1 MSFNK
6 SLPPSHLG
14 NVQTSLTLLLVCRR
28 LSIVER
34 LGGSSG
40 AKVGHLFGLCMDFGR
55 NNMQGEYKKSSLFV
69 FIDEPQQFLY
79 KSVEIEA
86 IFNRCWV
93 LERAA
98 AIFIQKSG
106 KEAIFNRC

>member
-1 MSFNK
+1 
-6 SLPPSHLG
+6 
-14 NVQTSLTLLLVCRR
+14 
-28 LSIVER
+28 
-34 LGGSSG
+34 
-40 AKVGHLFGLCMDFGR
+40 
-55 NNMQGEYKKSSLFV
+55 MQGEYKKSSLFV

-106 KEAIFNRC
+106 NRGDF